1 MKLHSVTQGTKSWHD
16 LRDKH
21 FSASEAAAVMGD
33 HKYMSRD
40 ELMAQ
45 YATGIKPEI
54 TPQQQKLFD
63 KGHAS
68 EAGARPIAES
78 IIGQELYP
86 VTATDDNDW
95 LLASMDGLSM
105 LGDIGF
111 EHKLYSAKLA
121 DQVGKGELDKHYIWQ
136 LEHQALVTGCAE
148 ILFMTSDGTEDNCAY
163 FTYEPNPELQKQ
175 LISGWKQ
182 FEIDLAEYKTKLAN
196 GEIKQTV
203 AAQAEVLLDLPAITY
218 KMNGLALT
226 SDFDKFKEQARLLIE
241 KSKKPLKTDE
251 HFATAESLIKVFK
264 SAEDKLSGLSEQ
276 VIGEVSDIDAFIKE
290 LKQVSEGMRQ
300 ARLAT
305 EKLVTAEKQNRR
317 QEIINKAQHDLNS
330 HIQAQ
335 QAKLDGY
342 ALPVYRADFEGAL
355 KGKRTIESL
364 QSAANDCL
372 ANAKIAISQQAD
384 EGAANL
390 KAFNELAVDHKFL
403 FADLQQNLFKTADDF
418 TAMVKSRIADHK
430 EAEEKRLEA
439 ERERIRQEE
448 AAKQPEPESE
458 ELPLEAEKPAL
469 KQQVNAVMDNK
480 QAEPVRGAGAQ
491 FRPLEWNVS
500 IRHEDDLKAIK
511 SIIGDAEYGEMLH
524 DNNGNEYELQLTI
537 KRVAIKK
544 AVAA

>member
-1 MKLHSVTQGTKSWHD
+1 MKLHSVIQGSKSWHD

-40 ELMAQ
+40 DLLKQ

-136 LEHQALVTGCAE
+136 LEHQALVTGCTE
-148 ILFMTSDGTEDNCAY
+148 ILFMASDGTEDNCAY

-182 FEIDLAEYKTKLAN
+182 FETDLAEYKTKLAN

-203 AAQAEVLLDLPAITY
+203 QAQSEVIRDLPAIRY
-218 KMNGLALT
+218 EMNGLSLKSDLSEFKSQAAALI
-226 SDFDKFKEQARLLIE
+226 K
-241 KSKKPLKTDE
+241 KSQEPLVTDE
-251 HFATAESLIKVFK
+251 NFATAETLVKTFSAAESRIK
-264 SAEDKLSGLSEQ
+264 SLSEQ
-276 VIGEVSDIDAFIKE
+276 VIGEVQDIDAFIKD
-290 LKQVSEGMRQ
+290 LKQIGEEIRQ
-300 ARLAT
+300 ARLST
-305 EKLVTAEKQNRR
+305 EKQVKAEKENRR
-317 QEIINKAQHDLNS
+317 QEIINKAQHDLNN

-335 QAKLDGY
+335 QSKLDSY
-342 ALPVYRADFEGAL
+342 ALPAYQADFAGAL
-355 KGKRTIESL
+355 KGKKTIESL

-403 FADLQQNLFKTADDF
+403 FADLQQNLFKPADDF

-448 AAKQPEPESE
+448 AAKAVKQPEPEPE
-458 ELPLEAEKPAL
+458 ELPLAAERPAHTDAAPN
-469 KQQVNAVMDNK
+469 KTATTTISRPNAK
-480 QAEPVRGAGAQ
+480 
-491 FRPLEWNVS
+491 RPSDSMIIEVLALHYRVHESKVIEWLLEM
-500 IRHEDDLKAIK
+500 DLKAESTK
-511 SIIGDAEYGEMLH
+511 LVS
-524 DNNGNEYELQLTI
+524 NF
-537 KRVAIKK
+537 
-544 AVAA
+544 